1 MEREQGKGD
10 PGETARAHR
19 DLTPEILEELRSISD
34 SLNMLA
40 RVAAQYLE
48 PKRTPL
54 GGEMKPR
61 FEIQDALYERI
72 LEPYAPSAPLARY
85 KSRKKP

>member
-1 MEREQGKGD
+1 
-10 PGETARAHR
+10 
-19 DLTPEILEELRSISD
+19 
-34 SLNMLA
+34 MLA